1 ICDVD
6 ERAARR
12 VVELVSKDQSTP
24 VKGVTDFR
32 KALDDKAVDALVIAA
47 PDHWHGPATILA
59 CGAGK
64 HVYVEKPACHN
75 PREGEMM
82 IAAARKYNRVVQ
94 LGTQRRSMPGINE
107 AVQRLRSGEI
117 GRVLFSR
124 GWYNNAR
131 PSIGRGKPAPVPS
144 WLDYSL

>member
-1 ICDVD
+1 
-6 ERAARR
+6 
-12 VVELVSKDQSTP
+12 
-24 VKGVTDFR
+24 
-32 KALDDKAVDALVIAA
+32 
-47 PDHWHGPATILA
+47 
-59 CGAGK
+59 AGK

-82 IAAARKYNRVVQ
+82 VAAARKYNRVVQ

-107 AVQRLRSGEI
+107 AVQRLRGGEI

-144 WLDYSL
+144 WLEYSLWQGPAPERDYHDKVFNNKWHWFWHW